1 MGSVNIKLENLT
13 KTYMHQ
19 LKGAINAVNGV
30 SLTVE
35 PGELL
40 TLLGPSGC
48 GKTTTMRMLA
58 GFEEPDGG
66 RVLIGS
72 EDVTDKMA
80 NQRDIG
86 FVFQNYALFPHLSVY
101 ENVAYGLKIRGYDK
115 KETDKLVAEALSLVK
130 LDGYEEQFPHQMSG
144 GEQQR
149 VALARAVVIK
159 PKVLLLDEPL
169 SNLDAKLRIST
180 RSEIRRLQKSLSIS
194 TLYVT
199 HDQEEAMAISD
210 RIIVMNHGDIIQI
223 GTAEELYFNPETEFV
238 AKFIGAVNTIPA
250 EVVSEG
256 DGEIAVKVENNIFTV
271 SNVLRKVSAGEKV
284 DVLIRPEA
292 VKLEEFSEKTE
303 LAGIVT
309 ERSFLGDRVDYTVE
323 AGTFSLKV
331 SSYDLFGQSE
341 FEEQQKVAILLDE
354 KRMKIIIVIY
364 PKDYEDAELDLNKLH
379 EFLKCQ
385 CKYAEFKRN
394 LNDRSGTGIEK

>member
-1 MGSVNIKLENLT
+1 MESVNIKLEKLV
-13 KTYMHQ
+13 KTYIHQ
-19 LKGAINAVNGV
+19 LKGEINAVNGV

-58 GFEEPDGG
+58 GFEEPDNGK
-66 RVLIGS
+66 VIIGS

-101 ENVAYGLKIRGYDK
+101 ENVAYGLKIRNYEK
-115 KETDKLVAEALSLVK
+115 KEIDKLVNEALTLVK
-130 LDGYEEQFPHQMSG
+130 LDGYEGQFPHQMSG

-180 RSEIRRLQKSLSIS
+180 RSEIRKLQKSLSIS

-238 AKFIGAVNTIPA
+238 AKFIGVINSIPSTA
-250 EVVSEG
+250 INIDRDTALVDIEN
-256 DGEIAVKVENNIFTV
+256 VKI
-271 SNVLRKVSAGEKV
+271 
-284 DVLIRPEA
+284 
-292 VKLEEFSEKTE
+292 
-303 LAGIVT
+303 
-309 ERSFLGDRVDYTVE
+309 
-323 AGTFSLKV
+323 
-331 SSYDLFGQSE
+331 
-341 FEEQQKVAILLDE
+341 
-354 KRMKIIIVIY
+354 
-364 PKDYEDAELDLNKLH
+364 
-379 EFLKCQ
+379 
-385 CKYAEFKRN
+385 
-394 LNDRSGTGIEK
+394 

>member
-1 MGSVNIKLENLT
+1 MNSVNIQLENLV
-13 KTYMHQ
+13 KTYIHQ
-19 LKGAINAVNGV
+19 LKGKINAVNGV

-58 GFEEPDGG
+58 GFEEPDSG

-101 ENVAYGLKIRGYDK
+101 ENVAYGLKIRNYEK
-115 KETDKLVAEALSLVK
+115 KEIDKLVKEALSLVK
-130 LDGYEEQFPHQMSG
+130 LDGYEKQFPHQMSG

-180 RSEIRRLQKSLSIS
+180 RSEIRKLQKSLSIS

-223 GTAEELYFNPETEFV
+223 GTAEELYFNPATEFV
-238 AKFIGAVNTIPA
+238 AKFIGVVNTIPSRIVSVHGDTA
-250 EVVSEG
+250 EVVIEN
-256 DGEIAVKVENNIFTV
+256 VKFTV
-271 SNVLRKVSAGEKV
+271 SDISRKISDGENV
-284 DVLIRPEA
+284 DIFIRPEA
-292 VKLEEFSEKTE
+292 VTLEEVNSDTRLKGVV
-303 LAGIVT
+303 ASK
-309 ERSFLGDRVDYTVE
+309 SFLGDRVDYTVE
-323 AGTFSLKV
+323 AESFSLKV
-331 SSYDLFGQSE
+331 SFYDLYDQKAFKESE
-341 FEEQQKVAILLDE
+341 EVGIVLDE
-354 KRMKIIIVIY
+354 KRMQIL
-364 PKDYEDAELDLNKLH
+364 E
-379 EFLKCQ
+379 
-385 CKYAEFKRN
+385 R
-394 LNDRSGTGIEK
+394 

>member
-1 MGSVNIKLENLT
+1 MKSVNIKLEKLV
-13 KTYMHQ
+13 KTYVHQ
-19 LKGAINAVNGV
+19 IKGKINAVNGV

-58 GFEEPDGG
+58 GFEEPDSG
-66 RVLIGS
+66 RVIIGS

-101 ENVAYGLKIRGYDK
+101 ENVAYGLKIRNYEK
-115 KETDKLVAEALSLVK
+115 KDIDKLVKETLSLVE
-130 LDGYEEQFPHQMSG
+130 LDGYEKQFPHQMSG

-180 RSEIRRLQKSLSIS
+180 RSEIRKLQKSLSIS

-223 GTAEELYFNPETEFV
+223 GTAEELYFNPATEFV
-238 AKFIGAVNTIPA
+238 AKFIGVVNTIPSKVVSVDGDTA
-250 EVVSEG
+250 EVIIENVKFKVSDISRKISEG
-256 DGEIAVKVENNIFTV
+256 EN
-271 SNVLRKVSAGEKV
+271 V

-292 VKLEEFSEKTE
+292 VSLEEVNSNTALKGTV
-303 LAGIVT
+303 ASK
-309 ERSFLGDRVDYTVE
+309 SFLGDRVDYTVE
-323 AGTFSLKV
+323 SKSFSIKV
-331 SSYDLFGQSE
+331 SFYDLYGQKAFKESE
-341 FEEQQKVAILLDE
+341 EVGIVLDE
-354 KRMKIIIVIY
+354 KRMKIL
-364 PKDYEDAELDLNKLH
+364 E
-379 EFLKCQ
+379 
-385 CKYAEFKRN
+385 R
-394 LNDRSGTGIEK
+394 

>member
-354 KRMKIIIVIY
+354 KRMKI
-364 PKDYEDAELDLNKLH
+364 
-379 EFLKCQ
+379 LK
-385 CKYAEFKRN
+385 R
-394 LNDRSGTGIEK
+394 